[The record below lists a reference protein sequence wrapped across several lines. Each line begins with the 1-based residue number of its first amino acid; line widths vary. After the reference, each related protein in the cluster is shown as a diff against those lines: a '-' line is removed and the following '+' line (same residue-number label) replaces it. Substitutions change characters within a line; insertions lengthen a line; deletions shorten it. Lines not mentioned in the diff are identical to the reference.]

1 MPHNWQ
7 RICCPVDFSACSRA
21 ALDQAVSLAFHTGAE
36 IFLLHAMEPPVD
48 TLVSA
53 SGTWTPGVLSQLE
66 QDLTDELSSW
76 QQAALDAGADHV
88 ASEVIVSPHL
98 RTAIVQYAIQHR
110 LRRLR
115 AGQPRRRALDPGGG
129 RGGRRGAASGHRSG
143 RRGQPAPRLSP
154 GAEARG
160 RLSAR
165 PTAWRA
171 GRG

>member
-110 LRRLR
+110 CDAFVL
-115 AGQPRRRALDPGGG
+115 GG
-129 RGGRRGAASGHRSG
+129 RG
-143 RRGQPAPRLSP
+143 
-154 GAEARG
+154 
-160 RLSAR
+160 
-165 PTAWRA
+165 A
-171 GRG
+171 GRSTQVVGGVAAEVLRQATVPVVVVNPPPA